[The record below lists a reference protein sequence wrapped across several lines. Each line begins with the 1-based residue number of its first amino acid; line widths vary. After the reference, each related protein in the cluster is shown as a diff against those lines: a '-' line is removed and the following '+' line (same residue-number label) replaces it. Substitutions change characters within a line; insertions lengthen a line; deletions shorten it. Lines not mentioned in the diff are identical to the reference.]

1 MYEHYKE
8 KLHIHHFW
16 ELKGE
21 PTWISQDLFLDFM
34 YMYNKDPTI
43 LHKFILKS
51 AFLSNEICKK
61 AMQWKDES

>member
-1 MYEHYKE
+1 M
-8 KLHIHHFW
+8 
-16 ELKGE
+16 
-21 PTWISQDLFLDFM
+21 WISQDLFLDFM

-43 LHKFILKS
+43 LHTFTLKS

>member
-16 ELKGE
+16 GLKGE

-34 YMYNKDPTI
+34 CNKEPTI
-43 LHKFILKS
+43 LHKFILKT
-51 AFLSNEICKK
+51 AFLSNKMCKK
-61 AMQWKDES
+61 AMQ